1 MFYWE
6 IREACQRSKQK
17 SKPEFSEKIIIIL
30 TIFVTQSIL
39 NFWEGSAYVS
49 GFK

>member
-39 NFWEGSAYVS
+39 NFWEDSAYVS